1 MRFAT
6 ERRGDL
12 AFDPTMHTAAGRG
25 SGESTMET
33 FLGGLAFAGFIL
45 AQFAAVVAVQ
55 RESRIHQPKS
65 FDSERFDSARFDSAH
80 LDHLQ
85 RVIRNSAG

>member
-1 MRFAT
+1 
-6 ERRGDL
+6 
-12 AFDPTMHTAAGRG
+12 
-25 SGESTMET
+25 MET

-55 RESRIHQPKS
+55 RESKIRQPKS
-65 FDSERFDSARFDSAH
+65 FDSERFETAH
-80 LDHLQ
+80 FDHLQ